1 MNWRTGSEFL
11 LGVSLQRR
19 AFLKGAAVTIV
30 TANGEVWCAFGQVS
44 ANYGEGPAFEPWKTW
59 QQDSKNG
66 PLALVHAAILSS
78 NAFNSQPWLFKVSES
93 RIDVLADIRRNLGAF
108 DPYLRELHFSLGCAL
123 ENLLLAAPANGFKAT
138 ATIFPGKL
146 EAAPSKREPRP
157 IARVEFWQGRR
168 ASSDLYE
175 AIPNRHTN
183 REPFDAQK
191 PLPPDFTGALGRL
204 ATDNKDVKLI
214 VFETESDREKLVD
227 IVAASSGFIGEPD
240 VQRGIQPWIRATI
253 EDLNKSRDGSYVGPG
268 GPFKPSTLEQYKS
281 LMLSGPLFGVIAV
294 RDRYD
299 IPQTVRAGQ
308 VWQRAHLLATSRGV
322 AARPANGA
330 VEIIDR
336 EKRLNREPRT
346 FARLTEI
353 TGEPRW
359 QPTFMF
365 YMGYPTVPAPPSA
378 RRSILDVLL

>member
-1 MNWRTGSEFL
+1 M

-19 AFLKGAAVTIV
+19 SFLKGAAVTIV
-30 TANGEVWCAFGQVS
+30 VANGEVWRAFGQ
-44 ANYGEGPAFEPWKTW
+44 AYGDGPAFEPWKTW
-59 QQDSKNG
+59 QQDAKNG

-78 NAFNSQPWLFKVSES
+78 NAFNSQPWLFKVGES
-93 RIDVLADIRRNLGAF
+93 RIEVLADIRRNLGAF

-123 ENLLLAAPANGFKAT
+123 ENLLLAAPANGFKAS

-146 EAAPSKREPRP
+146 EAAPSKPEPRP
-157 IARVEFWQGRR
+157 IARVELSQGRR

-204 ATDNKDVKLI
+204 ATDYEDVKLI
-214 VFETESDREKLVD
+214 VFQTKSDRKKLVD
-227 IVAASSGFIGEPD
+227 IVAATSGFIGEPD
-240 VQRGIQPWIRATI
+240 VQRGIQPWVRATM
-253 EDLNKSRDGSYVGPG
+253 EELNKFRDGSYVGPG
-268 GPFKPSTLEQYKS
+268 GPFKPGNLEQYKS
-281 LMLSGPLFGVIAV
+281 LMLSGLLFGVIAV

-299 IPQTVRAGQ
+299 IPQTVRAGR
-308 VWQRAHLLATSRGV
+308 VWQRAHLLATARGL

-330 VEIIDR
+330 VEMIDR
-336 EKRLNREPRT
+336 EKWLNQEPRT
-346 FARLTEI
+346 SSLLGHI
-353 TGEPRW
+353 TGETQW

-365 YMGYPTVPAPPSA
+365 YMGYATMPAPPSA
-378 RRSILDVLL
+378 RRSIRDVLA